1 MNNGKTKIVEYFK
14 RLYSGLNS
22 LMLILILIAI
32 LIAANLIANKL
43 PWKYDMTV
51 DRIFTLSD
59 QTREVINQLDK
70 NINIT
75 AFYKEGEENPTVQA
89 LLEEYVKAG
98 GGKIK
103 VEYTDAERN
112 PIAAKRL
119 DVNNEGILN
128 DNIIFECEGKIKKV
142 NKSDIFSLNSAY
154 GKSFSGEQQFTG
166 AILHITSSKL
176 TKVYFLEGHQE
187 TGLDVELF
195 RLKNQIENEAC
206 TAESVNLV
214 KAGGVPDDADVLV
227 VVSPK
232 RDLSSEEKAMLKQYL
247 FRGGRMI
254 LLLDVLGDQTKLS
267 NFGELLNSYGIGITN
282 NFVVEEDQNYY
293 YTNNNMYLVPD
304 YTDQSI
310 VKSIKAENLAIIFP
324 YSMNLELIQT
334 DDKNL
339 IIEPVLRTSDN
350 SWSRYNI
357 MDATPAMT
365 DDDVQGPANVAVAV
379 ERDNSDDRQ
388 KNTKIFIAGNA
399 KFIDNNMLEIQGNA
413 DLFMNAVNWVRDKN
427 EAISIRSKMLNSNQ
441 MMVRGPTFNAL
452 LVVSVLII
460 PMLVF
465 GTGFVIWLRRRHA

>member
-1 MNNGKTKIVEYFK
+1 MSDGKTKIVELFK

-22 LMLILILIAI
+22 LILILMLIAI
-32 LIAANLIANKL
+32 LVTANIIANKL

-59 QTREVINQLDK
+59 QTKKVINTLDK

-89 LLEEYVKAG
+89 LLDEYVKAG
-98 GGKIK
+98 GGRIK
-103 VEYTDAERN
+103 VEYMDAERN

-119 DVNNEGILN
+119 DINNEGILN

-154 GKSFSGEQQFTG
+154 GRTFSGEQQFTG

-187 TGLDVELF
+187 TGLDLELF
-195 RLKNQIENEAC
+195 RLKNKIENEAC
-206 TAESVNLV
+206 IAESLNLV

-227 VVSPK
+227 AVSPK

-247 FRGGRMI
+247 FQGGRMI
-254 LLLDVLGDQTKLS
+254 LLLDVLGDQTELS

-282 NFVVEEDQNYY
+282 NFVVEEDQNYF

-304 YTDQSI
+304 YTDQTI
-310 VKSIKAENLAIIFP
+310 VKSIKDENLAIIFP
-324 YSMNLELIQT
+324 YSMNLEMIRT

-339 IIEPVLRTSDN
+339 IIEPVLRTSDR

-365 DDDVQGPANVAVAV
+365 DDDVQGPATVAVAV

-388 KNTKIFIAGNA
+388 RNTKIFIAGNA

-427 EAISIRSKMLNSNQ
+427 DAISIRSKMLNSNQ

-452 LVVSVLII
+452 LIISILII